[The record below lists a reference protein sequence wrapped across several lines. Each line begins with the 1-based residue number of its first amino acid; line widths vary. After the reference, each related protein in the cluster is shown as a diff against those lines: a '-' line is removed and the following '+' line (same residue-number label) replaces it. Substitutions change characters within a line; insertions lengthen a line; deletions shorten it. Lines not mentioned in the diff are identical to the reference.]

1 MKKLTTRFLSVILS
15 TLLVFSSVVPA
26 FSSTGK
32 AESSFANVINKDI
45 LNSFKV
51 TDHYKSDNNNLV
63 IWIQDLHNDYA
74 TQDKIYKA
82 LDNLTKKYDFEI
94 YSEGVIDNTLDV
106 SFLSSIPNEKIK
118 KETIDTLFKNSVLSA
133 CEYFVLSNPE
143 KKINGIEDKKEYV
156 SNLLLLEKINK
167 NKNFN
172 NYIIDNI
179 MVQVNDLKQ
188 QSVINRVLS
197 LQVLKLNEAN
207 IPNSFPN
214 LQKYQTVSKNLS
226 NIDSK
231 KLNSQFKEF
240 VADSKKT
247 TAFYDLLKLKSD
259 YGYAR
264 IYDYIDSN
272 MPELKQSKKNK
283 ELITYLESNKILS

>member
-32 AESSFANVINKDI
+32 AESSFANIINKDI

-156 SNLLLLEKINK
+156 SNL
-167 NKNFN
+167 
-172 NYIIDNI
+172 
-179 MVQVNDLKQ
+179 
-188 QSVINRVLS
+188 
-197 LQVLKLNEAN
+197 
-207 IPNSFPN
+207 
-214 LQKYQTVSKNLS
+214 
-226 NIDSK
+226 
-231 KLNSQFKEF
+231 
-240 VADSKKT
+240 
-247 TAFYDLLKLKSD
+247 
-259 YGYAR
+259 
-264 IYDYIDSN
+264 
-272 MPELKQSKKNK
+272 
-283 ELITYLESNKILS
+283 